1 MTLSSNKEQWKQR
14 WLASCSITCVDL
26 ELVRTQSIN
35 YPDGT
40 LYGLLRRWILIWY
53 LIWRYDGTFARWRY
67 EISAIKIDWS
77 SRQTPQ
83 WCLGV
88 NKNYFWGHITHE
100 FDKFYIGSF
109 INYTGWQKCPIF
121 CYSPEYF
128 WHNVFVTKFLWIGWM
143 GNKIF
148 FWYNIQ
154 RNFRYS
160 FFFLP

>member
-53 LIWRYDGTFARWRY
+53 LIWRYDGTLARWRY
-67 EISAIKIDWS
+67 EISAIKINWS
-77 SRQTPQ
+77 SRQTPR

-88 NKNYFWGHITHE
+88 NDNYFWGHITYE

-109 INYTGWQKCPIF
+109 INYTGWQKMSHLLPQSRILLTQCFCDQIF
-121 CYSPEYF
+121 V
-128 WHNVFVTKFLWIGWM
+128 NRLDGQQ
-143 GNKIF
+143 
-148 FWYNIQ
+148 NI
-154 RNFRYS
+154 
-160 FFFLP
+160 LLI

>member
-1 MTLSSNKEQWKQR
+1 M
-14 WLASCSITCVDL
+14 
-26 ELVRTQSIN
+26 RTQSIN

-40 LYGLLRRWILIWY
+40 LYGLPRRWILIWY
-53 LIWRYDGTFARWRY
+53 LIWRYDGTFARGRY
-67 EISAIKIDWS
+67 ELSAIKIDWS

-88 NKNYFWGHITHE
+88 NNNYLWGHITYE
-100 FDKFYIGSF
+100 LDKFYIGSF

-128 WHNVFVTKFLWIGWM
+128 WHNVFVTNFFWIGWT

-160 FFFLP
+160 FFCHKSLSEKKILIF